1 MTAENEK
8 KTPGPGVTTSHGTR
22 RRAYDGFDG
31 KIGRTF
37 SESTPSWPVE
47 TSARPGSPNII
58 LMLVDDLGYS
68 DVGCYGGEIATPNLD
83 AIAGN
88 GVRFTNFHST
98 PKCSTTRA
106 SLMTGVDH
114 HLAGYA
120 DVVHFDPGY
129 PNYRNELGV
138 APTIA
143 ERLRDAG
150 YSTLMVGKWHL
161 AREAHMSVDAP
172 RRNWP
177 LQNGF
182 DEFYGIL
189 DGFTSLHEP
198 HQLIDGNSIKHVD
211 EFPDG
216 YYLTDDL
223 TERALQMLRDRQLGE
238 QSRPF
243 FLYFAHAAVHFPLEA
258 KESDIERQQGRY
270 AMGWDRA
277 RLDRF
282 ERQKL
287 MSIVA
292 PETRLPSGEEE
303 GYDLPKWDS
312 LTGEQQSVF
321 ARYMEVYAAMV
332 SSIDQSV
339 GRLRDHLIETGQWDN
354 TVFLFLSDN
363 GASQE
368 GGPAGSPYYLSAPR
382 IAGLPQTDE
391 HKRLVSPEFAYSV
404 IDLIGS
410 PDAKPAYNW
419 GWARMSNTPFR
430 LFKRQT
436 HAGGH
441 AVPAI
446 LSWPAG
452 IADTGTLRRQYL
464 HVTDVLPTMVAL
476 ATGQDPQLDE
486 LDGFSFVEAIHDA
499 ETTSRHRKQYYEMD
513 GNRGMYVD
521 GWEIVARYDGV
532 GRYSVEDWE
541 LYNLTTDPTQIDDL
555 SSVEVERTAAMAAE
569 WEETAWEKQVFPL
582 TDDSDLKDPVSPT
595 ERRASRPIEIL
606 RGAQTLDRYRSRV
619 LVQMRSFDV
628 RVHFGDGYQP
638 TDEGVLIAQGDQAG
652 GYVLYVEDGH
662 LHFCHN
668 YGGRTRDFNMG
679 ALGQNLE
686 WIDLAFVAQP
696 EGVCSVH
703 IDVNGERRE
712 VPAQFNLFT
721 GATPFQ
727 GIDVGIDR
735 RSPVS
740 RELRS
745 RRGTFAYPGAL
756 RSVTITPGQRLSEM
770 LQSSQSRVDQEHNQL
785 AERLDD

>member
-1 MTAENEK
+1 MNSENK
-8 KTPGPGVTTSHGTR
+8 KKWASASGGTQR
-22 RRAYDGFDG
+22 KAYDGFDG

-37 SESTPSWPVE
+37 SESTPSWPTE
-47 TSARPGSPNII
+47 ASAKPGSPNII

-68 DVGCYGGEIATPNLD
+68 DLGCYGGEIPTPNLD
-83 AIAGN
+83 AIAGQ

-129 PNYRNELGV
+129 PNYRNEIGV
-138 APTIA
+138 TPTIA
-143 ERLRDAG
+143 ERLCGEG

-161 AREAHMSVDAP
+161 AREAHMGVDSP

-198 HQLIDGNSIKHVD
+198 HQLIDGNSVKHVD
-211 EFPDG
+211 EYPAG

-223 TERALQMLRDRQLGE
+223 TDQALQMLRDRYLGE

-243 FLYFAHAAVHFPLEA
+243 FLYFAHASVHFPLEA
-258 KESDIERQQGRY
+258 KESDIERQRGRY

-287 MSIVA
+287 MKIVA
-292 PETRLPSGEEE
+292 PDTRLPSGEED

-312 LTGEQQSVF
+312 LTNEQRSVY

-332 SSIDQSV
+332 SSVDQSV
-339 GRLRDHLIETGQWDN
+339 GRLRDHLTETGQWDN

-368 GGPAGSPYYLSAPR
+368 GGPAGSPYYLSAPK

-391 HKRLVSPEFAYSV
+391 HKRLLSTEFAHSV
-404 IDLIGS
+404 IDLIGG

-441 AVPAI
+441 SVPAI
-446 LSWPAG
+446 MSWPAG
-452 IADTGTLRRQYL
+452 ITETDVLRRQYL
-464 HVTDVLPTMVAL
+464 HVTDVLPTLMAL
-476 ATGQDPQLDE
+476 ATGKDPELDE
-486 LDGFSFVEAIHDA
+486 IDGFSFVDSIHDA

-521 GWEIVARYDGV
+521 GWEIVARYDNV
-532 GRYSVEDWE
+532 GHYSVESWE
-541 LYNLTTDPTQIDDL
+541 LYNINTDPTQIDDL
-555 SSVEVERTAAMAAE
+555 SSVEVERTAEMAAE
-569 WEETAWEKQVFPL
+569 WEDTAWAKQVFPL
-582 TDDSDLKDPVSPT
+582 VDDSDLKDPVSPT
-595 ERRASRPIEIL
+595 ECRASRPVEIL
-606 RGAQTLDRYRSRV
+606 RGAQSLDRFRSRV

-628 RVHFGDGYQP
+628 RVQFTDEYRP
-638 TDEGVLIAQGDQAG
+638 TDEGVLIAHGDQGG
-652 GYVLYVEDGH
+652 GYLLYIEDGD

-668 YGGRTRDFNMG
+668 YGGRTRDFNMD

-686 WIDLAFVAQP
+686 QIDLAFVAQP
-696 EGVCSVH
+696 EGVCSVKIKVH
-703 IDVNGERRE
+703 GEQRDVPG
-712 VPAQFNLFT
+712 QFNLFT

-740 RELRS
+740 RLLRS
-745 RRGTFAYPGAL
+745 RRGTFAYTGAL
-756 RSVTITPGQRLSEM
+756 RSVTITSGQRLSEI
-770 LQSSQSRVDQEHNQL
+770 LPSSQSNVDIEQKKL

>member
-1 MTAENEK
+1 MTKSKGE
-8 KTPGPGVTTSHGTR
+8 R
-22 RRAYDGFDG
+22 RPAYEGFDG
-31 KIGRTF
+31 EVGRTF
-37 SESTPSWPVE
+37 SSSTPSWPEE

-58 LMLVDDLGYS
+58 LMLADDLGYS
-68 DVGCYGGEIATPNLD
+68 DLGCFGGEIPTPNLD
-83 AIAGN
+83 AVAGK
-88 GVRFTNFHST
+88 GIRFTNFHAT
-98 PKCSTTRA
+98 PLCSPTRA
-106 SLMTGVDH
+106 SLMTGIDH

-129 PNYRNELGV
+129 PNYRMEMGV

-143 ERLRDAG
+143 ERLRDEG

-161 AREAHMSVDAP
+161 AREAHMAADAP

-189 DGFTSLHEP
+189 DGFTSQHHP
-198 HQLIDGNSIKHVD
+198 HQLVEGNSIKHVD
-211 EFPDG
+211 EYPDG

-223 TERALQMLRDRQLGE
+223 TDQALRMLRDRHLGE

-258 KESDIERQQGRY
+258 KESDIGLHRGRY

-287 MSIVA
+287 MGIVA
-292 PETRLPSGEEE
+292 PETQLPSGVEE
-303 GYDLPKWDS
+303 GYDLPEWDS
-312 LTGEQQSVF
+312 LTGEQQLVF

-332 SSIDQSV
+332 SSMDQSV

-368 GGPAGSPYYLSAPR
+368 GGPAGSPCYFSAPK
-382 IAGLPQTDE
+382 IAGIPQTDE
-391 HKRLVSPEFAYSV
+391 HKRLVSPEFAHSV
-404 IDLIGS
+404 IDLLGS
-410 PDAKPAYNW
+410 PYAKPAYNW
-419 GWARMSNTPFR
+419 GWARASNTPFR

-441 AVPAI
+441 SVPAI
-446 LSWPAG
+446 MSWPAG
-452 IADTGTLRRQYL
+452 IADTGAIRRQYL
-464 HVTDVLPTMVAL
+464 HVTDVLPTMMAL
-476 ATGQDPQLDE
+476 AKGEDPKLDE
-486 LDGFSFVEAIHDA
+486 LDGFSFVGSIHDPEA
-499 ETTSRHRKQYYEMD
+499 TSRHRKQLYQMH

-521 GWEIVARYDGV
+521 GWEIVARYDGE

-541 LYNLTTDPTQIDDL
+541 LYDLTTDPTQTEDL
-555 SSVEVERTAAMAAE
+555 SSVEVEHTAAMAAQ

-582 TDDSDLKDPVSPT
+582 MDNSGLRDPISPA
-595 ERRASRPIEIL
+595 RQRASRSVEIL
-606 RGAQTLDRYRSRV
+606 RGADTLDRYRSRI
-619 LVQMRSFDV
+619 LVQMRSFEV
-628 RVHFGDGYQP
+628 RVDFGDGYQP
-638 TDEGVLIAQGDQAG
+638 TDEGVLVAQGDQGG
-652 GYVLYVEDGH
+652 GYLLYVEDSH

-668 YGGRTRDFNMG
+668 YGGRTRDFDMG
-679 ALGQNLE
+679 ALDPDLDR
-686 WIDLAFVAQP
+686 IDVAFVALP
-696 EGVCSVH
+696 EGVCTVR
-703 IDVNGERRE
+703 IVVQGAARE
-712 VPAQFNLFT
+712 VPAQFDLFA
-721 GATPFQ
+721 GVTPFQ

-735 RSPVS
+735 KSPVS
-740 RELRS
+740 RDLRS

-770 LQSSQSRVDQEHNQL
+770 LQSSESRVDEEHNQL
-785 AERLDD
+785 SQRLDD

>member
-1 MTAENEK
+1 MTAENDK
-8 KTPGPGVTTSHGTR
+8 KHAKPRTNTVQATR
-22 RRAYDGFDG
+22 KPAYDGFDG

-37 SESTPSWPVE
+37 SESTPSWPAE
-47 TSARPGSPNII
+47 PKARPGSPNVI

-68 DVGCYGGEIATPNLD
+68 DIGCYGGEIPTPNLD
-83 AIAGN
+83 AIADT

-106 SLMTGVDH
+106 SLMTGIDH

-129 PNYRNELGV
+129 PNYRMELGDN
-138 APTIA
+138 PTLA
-143 ERLRDAG
+143 ERLRDEG

-161 AREAHMSVDAP
+161 APEAHMSVDAP

-182 DEFYGIL
+182 DEFYGFL

-198 HQLIDGNSIKHVD
+198 HQLIEGNSIKNVD
-211 EFPDG
+211 TFDDG

-223 TERALQMLRDRQLGE
+223 TDQALRMLRDRNLGE

-258 KESDIERQQGRY
+258 KASDIEQQRGRY
-270 AMGWDRA
+270 AAGWDRA

-287 MSIVA
+287 LKIVK
-292 PETRLPSGEEE
+292 PDTKLPSGDEE
-303 GYDLPKWDS
+303 GYDLPRWDS
-312 LTGEQQSVF
+312 LTSEQQAVY
-321 ARYMEVYAAMV
+321 ARYMEVYAAMLSNV
-332 SSIDQSV
+332 DQNV
-339 GRLRDHLIETGQWDN
+339 GRLRDYLVETGQWDN

-391 HKRLVSPEFAYSV
+391 HKRLLSPEFAHSV
-404 IDLIGS
+404 LDLIGS
-410 PDAKPAYNW
+410 AEAKPAYNW
-419 GWARMSNTPFR
+419 GWARLSNTPFR

-452 IADTGTLRRQYL
+452 TSDTGILRRQYL
-464 HVTDVLPTMVAL
+464 HVTDVFPTIVDL
-476 ATGQDPQLDE
+476 VTGEDTE
-486 LDGFSFVEAIHDA
+486 TAGLDGFSFVRSIHDGEA
-499 ETTSRHRKQYYEMD
+499 TTRHRKQYYEMD

-532 GRYSVEDWE
+532 GRYSVDDWE
-541 LYNLTTDPTQIDDL
+541 LYNITDDPTQIVDL

-569 WEETAWEKQVFPL
+569 WEETAWQKQVFPL
-582 TDDSDLKDPVSPT
+582 TDNSDLKDPVSPSL
-595 ERRASRPIEIL
+595 RSASRPVRIL
-606 RGAQTLDRYRSRV
+606 RGAQTLDRYRSRAV
-619 LVQMRSFDV
+619 VQMRSFEI
-628 RVHFGDGYQP
+628 HIEFGDGRAAS
-638 TDEGVLIAQGDQAG
+638 DEGVLVAHGDQAG
-652 GYVLYVEDGH
+652 GYLLYVEGGC

-668 YGGRTRDFNMG
+668 YGGRTRDFDVG
-679 ALGQNLE
+679 TLDTRLDR
-686 WIDLAFVAQP
+686 IDVAFVAKP

-703 IDVNGERRE
+703 ITVGDEVRD
-712 VPAQFNLFT
+712 VPALFNVFS

-735 RSPVS
+735 RSPIS
-740 RELRS
+740 KKLRERH
-745 RRGTFAYPGAL
+745 GTFAYTGPL
-756 RSVTITPGQRLSEM
+756 RSVTITPGKRISDL
-770 LQSSQSRVDQEHNQL
+770 LQSSRSSVDEEHNRL

>member
-1 MTAENEK
+1 M
-8 KTPGPGVTTSHGTR
+8 R
-22 RRAYDGFDG
+22 RKAYDGFDG

-37 SESTPSWPVE
+37 SESTPSWPAE
-47 TSARPGSPNII
+47 ATARPGSPNIV

-68 DVGCYGGEIATPNLD
+68 DIGCYGGEIPTPNLD
-83 AIAGN
+83 TIAGK

-143 ERLRDAG
+143 ERLRDEG

-161 AREAHMSVDAP
+161 ARESHMSADGP

-198 HQLIDGNSIKHVD
+198 HQLVDGNSIKHVD
-211 EFPDG
+211 EFPDD

-223 TERALQMLRDRQLGE
+223 TEHALQMLRDRHLGE

-258 KESDIERQQGRY
+258 KASDIERHRGCY
-270 AMGWDRA
+270 AMGWDQA

-287 MSIVA
+287 LSIVA
-292 PETRLPSGEEE
+292 PETQLPSGEEA

-368 GGPAGSPYYLSAPR
+368 GGPAGSPYYLSAPT

-391 HKRLVSPEFAYSV
+391 HKRLLSPEFAHSV

-410 PDAKPAYNW
+410 RHAKPAYNW
-419 GWARMSNTPFR
+419 GWARLSNTPFR

-441 AVPAI
+441 SVPAI

-452 IADTGTLRRQYL
+452 IADTDVMRRQYL

-476 ATGQDPQLDE
+476 ATGQDRQLDE
-486 LDGFSFVEAIHDA
+486 LDGFSFVDAIHDGEA
-499 ETTSRHRKQYYEMD
+499 TSRHRKQYYEMD

-532 GRYSVEDWE
+532 GRYSVDDWE
-541 LYNLTTDPTQIDDL
+541 LYDVTTDPTQIDDL
-555 SSVEVERTAAMAAE
+555 SSVEVERTAAMAGE
-569 WEETAWEKQVFPL
+569 WEDTAWAKQVFPL

-595 ERRASRPIEIL
+595 EQQACRPIEIL
-606 RGAQTLDRYRSRV
+606 REAQTLDRYRSRV

-628 RVHFGDGYQP
+628 RINLGDGYQP
-638 TDEGVLIAQGDQAG
+638 NDEGVLVAHGDQAG
-652 GYVLYVEDGH
+652 GYLLYVEDGQ

-668 YGGRTRDFNMG
+668 FGGRARDFDMG
-679 ALGQNLE
+679 ALAQNLKR
-686 WIDLAFVAQP
+686 IDVAFVAQL
-696 EGVCSVH
+696 EGVCSVQVEV
-703 IDVNGERRE
+703 DGKRQD

-745 RRGTFAYPGAL
+745 RRGTFAYSGAL
-756 RSVTITPGQRLSEM
+756 HSVTISPGQRLSEM
-770 LQSSQSRVDQEHNQL
+770 LQSSQNNVDEEHNRL

>member
-1 MTAENEK
+1 
-8 KTPGPGVTTSHGTR
+8 
-22 RRAYDGFDG
+22 
-31 KIGRTF
+31 
-37 SESTPSWPVE
+37 
-47 TSARPGSPNII
+47 
-58 LMLVDDLGYS
+58 MLVDDLGYS
-68 DVGCYGGEIATPNLD
+68 DIGCYGGEISTPNLD
-83 AIAGN
+83 DIAGK

-143 ERLRDAG
+143 ERLRDEG

-161 AREAHMSVDAP
+161 ARESHMSADGP

-198 HQLIDGNSIKHVD
+198 HQLVDGNSVKHVD

-223 TERALQMLRDRQLGE
+223 TEQALQMLRDRHLGE

-258 KESDIERQQGRY
+258 KESDIEHQRGRY

-292 PETRLPSGEEE
+292 SETRLPSGEEE

-339 GRLRDHLIETGQWDN
+339 GRLRDHLVETGQWDN

-391 HKRLVSPEFAYSV
+391 HKRLLSPEFAHSV

-410 PDAKPAYNW
+410 RHAKPAYNW
-419 GWARMSNTPFR
+419 GWARLSNTPFR

-452 IADTGTLRRQYL
+452 IADTDVLRRQYL

-476 ATGQDPQLDE
+476 ATGEDPQLDE
-486 LDGFSFVEAIHDA
+486 LDGFSFVDAIHDA
-499 ETTSRHRKQYYEMD
+499 ENTSRHRKQYYEMD

-532 GRYSVEDWE
+532 GHYSVEDWE
-541 LYNLTTDPTQIDDL
+541 LYDVTADPTQIDDL

-569 WEETAWEKQVFPL
+569 WEDTAWEKQVFPL

-595 ERRASRPIEIL
+595 ERRASRPLEIL

-619 LVQMRSFDV
+619 CVQMRSFDV
-628 RVHFGDGYQP
+628 RVDFGDGYQP
-638 TDEGVLIAQGDQAG
+638 ADEGVLIAHGDQAG
-652 GYVLYVEDGH
+652 GYLLYIEDGH

-679 ALGQNLE
+679 ALVQNLE
-686 WIDLAFVAQP
+686 SIDVAFVAQP
-696 EGVCSVH
+696 DGVCSVQIEVH
-703 IDVNGERRE
+703 GERRE

-745 RRGTFAYPGAL
+745 RRGTFAYSGAL
-756 RSVTITPGQRLSEM
+756 RSVTVTPGQRLSEM
-770 LQSSQSRVDQEHNQL
+770 LQSSQNRVHEEHNRL

>member
-1 MTAENEK
+1 MKAKNEK
-8 KTPGPGVTTSHGTR
+8 QPSDPRATASHGTR
-22 RRAYDGFDG
+22 RRAYEGFDG
-31 KIGRTF
+31 EIGRTF

-47 TSARPGSPNII
+47 NSARPGSPNII
-58 LMLVDDLGYS
+58 LMLADDLGYS
-68 DVGCYGGEIATPNLD
+68 DVGCYGGEIDTPNLD
-83 AIAGN
+83 AIAAQ

-143 ERLRDAG
+143 ERLRDEG

-161 AREAHMSVDAP
+161 AREAHMAVDSP

-198 HQLIDGNSIKHVD
+198 HQLVDGNSIKHVD

-223 TERALQMLRDRQLGE
+223 TEQALQMLRDRHLGE

-258 KESDIERQQGRY
+258 KESDIEQQRGRY

-287 MSIVA
+287 MNIVT
-292 PETRLPSGEEE
+292 PETRLPSGEED

-312 LTGEQQSVF
+312 LTSEQQLVF

-332 SSIDQSV
+332 SSVDQSV
-339 GRLRDHLIETGQWDN
+339 GRLREHLIETGQWDN

-368 GGPAGSPYYLSAPR
+368 GGPAGSPYYLSAPK

-391 HKRLVSPEFAYSV
+391 HKRLLSLEFAHSV

-410 PDAKPAYNW
+410 PYAKPAYNW

-452 IADTGTLRRQYL
+452 ITEKDVLRRQYL
-464 HVTDVLPTMVAL
+464 HVTDVLPTLVAL
-476 ATGQDPQLDE
+476 ATGQDPQLDDI
-486 LDGFSFVEAIHDA
+486 DGFSFVDSIHDP

-541 LYNLTTDPTQIDDL
+541 LYDLTTDPTQIDDL

-569 WEETAWEKQVFPL
+569 WEDTAWEKQVFPL
-582 TDDSDLKDPVSPT
+582 VDDSDLKDPVSPT

-628 RVHFGDGYQP
+628 RVQFGDGYKP

-652 GYVLYVEDGH
+652 GYLLYIEDGD

-668 YGGRTRDFNMG
+668 YGGRTRDFNMD

-686 WIDLAFVAQP
+686 RIDLAFVAQP
-696 EGVCSVH
+696 EGVCSVQIEVH
-703 IDVNGERRE
+703 GEQRE

-740 RELRS
+740 RALRS
-745 RRGTFAYPGAL
+745 RRGTFAYAGAL
-756 RSVTITPGQRLSEM
+756 RSVTITPGQRLSEII
-770 LQSSQSRVDQEHNQL
+770 QSSTGNVDEQHKRL

>member
-1 MTAENEK
+1 
-8 KTPGPGVTTSHGTR
+8 
-22 RRAYDGFDG
+22 
-31 KIGRTF
+31 
-37 SESTPSWPVE
+37 
-47 TSARPGSPNII
+47 
-58 LMLVDDLGYS
+58 MLVDDLGYS
-68 DVGCYGGEIATPNLD
+68 DVGCYGGEIPTPNLD
-83 AIAGN
+83 TIAAK

-129 PNYRNELGV
+129 PNYRMELGV

-143 ERLRDAG
+143 ERLRDEG

-198 HQLIDGNSIKHVD
+198 HQLVEGNSIKHID
-211 EFPDG
+211 EFPAG

-223 TERALQMLRDRQLGE
+223 TERALRMLRDRHLGE

-243 FLYFAHAAVHFPLEA
+243 FLYYAHAAVHFPLEA
-258 KESDIERQQGRY
+258 KESDIKRQRGRY

-287 MSIVA
+287 MNIVA
-292 PETRLPSGEEE
+292 PETRLPSGEED

-312 LTGEQQSVF
+312 LTSEQQSVF
-321 ARYMEVYAAMV
+321 ERYMEVYAAMV
-332 SSIDQSV
+332 SSVDESV

-391 HKRLVSPEFAYSV
+391 HKRLVSPEFAHSI

-419 GWARMSNTPFR
+419 GWARLSNTPFR

-446 LSWPAG
+446 LSWPSG
-452 IADTGTLRRQYL
+452 IADTGVLRRQYL
-464 HVTDVLPTMVAL
+464 HVTDVLPTIVAL
-476 ATGQDPQLDE
+476 ATGEDPQLDE
-486 LDGFSFVEAIHDA
+486 LDGFSFVDSIHDP

-541 LYNLTTDPTQIDDL
+541 LYDLTTDPTQIDDL
-555 SSVEVERTAAMAAE
+555 SAVEVERTAAMAAE
-569 WEETAWEKQVFPL
+569 WEDTAWEKQVFPL
-582 TDDSDLKDPVSPT
+582 TDNSDLKDPVSPT
-595 ERRASRPIEIL
+595 QRRASQPVEIL
-606 RGAQTLDRYRSRV
+606 RGAQTLDRFRSRV

-628 RVHFGDGYQP
+628 RVIFGEGYQP
-638 TDEGVLIAQGDQAG
+638 TDEGVLIAHGDQAG
-652 GYVLYVEDGH
+652 GYLLYIENGD

-679 ALGQNLE
+679 ALNEKLE

-696 EGVCSVH
+696 EGVCSVQ
-703 IDVNGERRE
+703 IEILGKRRE
-712 VPAQFNLFT
+712 VPAPFNLFT

-740 RELRS
+740 RELRL
-745 RRGTFAYPGAL
+745 RRGTFAYAGAL
-756 RSVTITPGQRLSEM
+756 RSVTITPGQHLSEI
-770 LQSSQSRVDQEHNQL
+770 LQASQSNVGAEHNRL

>member
-1 MTAENEK
+1 MNAKNQREQ
-8 KTPGPGVTTSHGTR
+8 PDPSQGAPQGTQ

-37 SESTPSWPVE
+37 SESAPSWPE
-47 TSARPGSPNII
+47 ITSARPGSPNII
-58 LMLVDDLGYS
+58 LMLADDLGYS
-68 DVGCYGGEIATPNLD
+68 DIGCFGGEIPTPNLD
-83 AIAGN
+83 MIAELGI
-88 GVRFTNFHST
+88 RFTNFHAT
-98 PKCSTTRA
+98 PKCSPTRA
-106 SLMTGVDH
+106 SLMTGIDH
-114 HLAGYA
+114 HLGGYA

-129 PNYRNELGV
+129 PNYRMEMGF
-138 APTIA
+138 APTLA
-143 ERLRDAG
+143 DRLRNEG

-172 RRNWP
+172 RSSWP

-198 HQLIDGNSIKHVD
+198 HQLVEGNSVKHID
-211 EFPDG
+211 EYPDG

-223 TERALQMLRDRQLGE
+223 TDRALQMLRDRHLGV
-238 QSRPF
+238 QSRPY
-243 FLYFAHAAVHFPLEA
+243 FLYFAHPAPHFPLEA
-258 KESDIERQQGRY
+258 RESDINQHRGRY
-270 AMGWDRA
+270 AIGWDKA

-287 MSIVA
+287 LGIVT
-292 PETRLPSGEEE
+292 EGTRLPTGEEE

-312 LTGEQQSVF
+312 LTSKQQAVY

-332 SSIDQSV
+332 SSIDRSV
-339 GRLRDHLIETGQWDN
+339 GRIRDHLIDAGQWDN
-354 TVFLFLSDN
+354 TVFMFLSDN

-382 IAGLPQTDE
+382 IAGLPQTEE
-391 HKRLVSPEFAYSV
+391 HKRLVSTEFAHSI

-410 PDAKPAYNW
+410 PDTKPAYNW
-419 GWARMSNTPFR
+419 GWARLSNTPFR

-441 AVPAI
+441 SVPAI

-452 IADTGTLRRQYL
+452 IAEKGVLRRQYL

-476 ATGQDPQLDE
+476 AKGHDTKLEG
-486 LDGFSFVEAIHDA
+486 LDGFSFVDSIHDSDA
-499 ETTSRHRKQYYEMD
+499 TSRHSKQYYEMD
-513 GNRGMYVD
+513 GNRGMYID

-532 GRYSVEDWE
+532 GRYSDEDWE
-541 LYNLTTDPTQIDDL
+541 LYDVKTDPTQTVDL
-555 SSVEVERTAAMAAE
+555 SSIEVERTAAMAAE

-582 TDDSDLKDPVSPT
+582 TDDSGLKDVVSPR
-595 ERRASRPIEIL
+595 ERSASRPVEIL
-606 RGAQTLDRYRSRV
+606 KGSHTLDRYRSRL
-619 LVQMRSFDV
+619 LVQLRSFDI
-628 RVHFGDGYQP
+628 RIDFAKSYQP
-638 TDEGVLIAQGDQAG
+638 KDEGVLIAHGDQAG
-652 GYVLYVEDGH
+652 GYLLYIEDGN

-668 YGGRTRDFNMG
+668 YGGRTRDFDMG
-679 ALGQNLE
+679 SLNPQLLR
-686 WIDLAFVAQP
+686 IDVAFVAQP
-696 EGVCSVH
+696 DGVCSVH
-703 IDVNGERRE
+703 VEVEGEQRE
-712 VPAQFNLFT
+712 VGAKFNLFA
-721 GATPFQ
+721 GETPFQ

-745 RRGTFAYPGAL
+745 RRGTFAYTGAL

-770 LQSSQSRVDQEHNQL
+770 HPYQSDVEKEHNKL
-785 AERLDD
+785 VERLDD

>member
-1 MTAENEK
+1 MTA
-8 KTPGPGVTTSHGTR
+8 SQGTR

-31 KIGRTF
+31 EIGRTF
-37 SESTPSWPVE
+37 SESTPSWPAE
-47 TSARPGSPNII
+47 TSARPESPNII
-58 LMLVDDLGYS
+58 LMLADDLGYS
-68 DVGCYGGEIATPNLD
+68 DIGCFGGEIPTPNLD
-83 AIAGN
+83 AIASQGI
-88 GVRFTNFHST
+88 RFTNFHVT

-120 DVVHFDPGY
+120 DVPHFDPGY
-129 PNYRNELGV
+129 PNYRMELGV
-138 APTIA
+138 APTIG
-143 ERLRDAG
+143 ERLGDEG

-189 DGFTSLHEP
+189 DGFTSQHEP
-198 HQLIDGNSIKHVD
+198 HQLVDGNSIRHVD

-223 TERALQMLRDRQLGE
+223 TDQALRMLRDRHLGE

-258 KESDIERQQGRY
+258 KESDIERHLGRY

-277 RLDRF
+277 RLERF
-282 ERQKL
+282 ERQQL
-287 MSIVA
+287 MGIVA

-303 GYDLPKWDS
+303 GYDVPEWDS
-312 LTGEQQSVF
+312 LTGEQRSVF

-332 SSIDQSV
+332 SSIDRSV

-391 HKRLVSPEFAYSV
+391 HKRLVSPEFAHSV
-404 IDLIGS
+404 IHLIGS

-419 GWARMSNTPFR
+419 GWARLSNTPFR

-441 AVPAI
+441 SVPTI

-452 IADTGTLRRQYL
+452 IADTGGLRRQYL
-464 HVTDVLPTMVAL
+464 HVTDVLPTMMAL
-476 ATGQDPQLDE
+476 AKGEDPQLDG
-486 LDGFSFVEAIHDA
+486 LDGFSFIGSIHDP
-499 ETTSRHRKQYYEMD
+499 EITSRHRKQYYEMD

-532 GRYSVEDWE
+532 GRYSVDDWE
-541 LYNLTTDPTQIDDL
+541 LYDLTADPTQIVDL
-555 SSVEVERTAAMAAE
+555 SSVEVERTATMAAE
-569 WEETAWEKQVFPL
+569 WEDTAWEKQVFPL
-582 TDDSDLKDPVSPT
+582 TDDSGLKDPVSP
-595 ERRASRPIEIL
+595 EGRRASRPVEIL
-606 RGAQTLDRYRSRV
+606 RGAQTLDRYRSRII
-619 LVQMRSFDV
+619 VQMRSFDV
-628 RVHFGDGYQP
+628 RVNFGDGYRP

-652 GYVLYVEDGH
+652 GYLLYVEDGH

-668 YGGRTRDFNMG
+668 YGGRTRDFDMG
-679 ALGQNLE
+679 ALGPHLDR
-686 WIDLAFVAQP
+686 IGVAFVARP
-696 EGVCSVH
+696 EGVCSVRIAVH
-703 IDVNGERRE
+703 GEVRE
-712 VPAQFNLFT
+712 VPAQFNLFS
-721 GATPFQ
+721 GMTPFQ

-745 RRGTFAYPGAL
+745 RRGTFTYSGAL
-756 RSVTITPGQRLSEM
+756 RSVTITAGQRLSEM
-770 LQSSQSRVDQEHNQL
+770 LQSSRSRVDEEHSRL

>member
-1 MTAENEK
+1 MNAKNEK
-8 KTPGPGVTTSHGTR
+8 EWPDPRATAPKGTR
-22 RRAYDGFDG
+22 RGAYEDFDG
-31 KIGRTF
+31 EIGRTF
-37 SESTPSWPVE
+37 SESTPSWPAV

-58 LMLVDDLGYS
+58 LMLADDLGYS
-68 DVGCYGGEIATPNLD
+68 DVGCFGGEIPTPNLD
-83 AIAGN
+83 AIATQ
-88 GVRFTNFHST
+88 GVRFTNFHAT
-98 PKCSTTRA
+98 PKCSPTRA
-106 SLMTGVDH
+106 SLMTGIDH

-120 DVVHFDPGY
+120 DVAHFDPGY
-129 PNYRNELGV
+129 PNYRMEMGV

-143 ERLRDAG
+143 ERLRDEG

-161 AREAHMSVDAP
+161 AREAHMAVDAP
-172 RRNWP
+172 RHSWP

-198 HQLIDGNSIKHVD
+198 HQLVEGNSVRHID
-211 EFPDG
+211 EYPNG

-223 TERALQMLRDRQLGE
+223 TDQALQMLRDRHLGE

-243 FLYFAHAAVHFPLEA
+243 FLYFAHAAPHFPLEA
-258 KESDIERQQGRY
+258 RESDIELHRGRY

-287 MSIVA
+287 MGIVA
-292 PETRLPSGEEE
+292 GGTRLPSGDEE
-303 GYDLPKWDS
+303 GYDLPEWDS
-312 LTGEQQSVF
+312 LTGEQQAIY

-332 SSIDQSV
+332 SSIDRSV

-354 TVFLFLSDN
+354 TVFMFLSDN

-391 HKRLVSPEFAYSV
+391 HKRLVSTAFAHSI

-419 GWARMSNTPFR
+419 GWARLSNTPFR

-441 AVPAI
+441 SVPAI

-452 IADTGTLRRQYL
+452 IAERGALRRQYL
-464 HVTDVLPTMVAL
+464 HVTDVLPTIMAL
-476 ATGQDPQLDE
+476 AKRDDTQLDG
-486 LDGFSFVEAIHDA
+486 LDGFSFVDSIHDA
-499 ETTSRHRKQYYEMD
+499 DATSRHNKQYYEMD

-541 LYNLTTDPTQIDDL
+541 LYNLKTDPTQTVDL
-555 SSVEVERTAAMAAE
+555 SSVEVERTAAMATE
-569 WEETAWEKQVFPL
+569 WEGTAWEKQVFPL
-582 TDDSDLKDPVSPT
+582 TDDSGLKVAISPR
-595 ERRASRPIEIL
+595 ELSASRPIELL
-606 RGAQTLDRYRSRV
+606 RGAHTLDRYRSRI

-628 RVHFGDGYQP
+628 QVNFGDGYLP
-638 TDEGVLIAQGDQAG
+638 TDEGVLIAHGDQAG
-652 GYVLYVEDGH
+652 GYLLFIEDGD

-679 ALGQNLE
+679 ALGPQLDQ
-686 WIDLAFVAQP
+686 IGIAFVVQP
-696 EGVCSVH
+696 EGVCSVRIEVH
-703 IDVNGERRE
+703 GERRE
-712 VPAQFNLFT
+712 VPAQFNLFA
-721 GATPFQ
+721 GETPFQ
-727 GIDVGIDR
+727 GIDIGIDR

-745 RRGTFAYPGAL
+745 RRGTFAYTGAL
-756 RSVTITPGQRLSEM
+756 RSVKIIPGQRLSEM
-770 LQSSQSRVDQEHNQL
+770 QESSQNNIDKEHNKL
-785 AERLDD
+785 VERLDD